1 MKRVCGGGGWGGG
14 GGKRWINKGGG
25 GRERINQALKLSQ
38 KYEIKH
44 EGIP

>member
-1 MKRVCGGGGWGGG
+1 MKRVCGGGGGGRRREEMD
-14 GGKRWINKGGG
+14 KQRGG